1 MAAAVIIVFLFLWH
15 LREDAEYCQH
25 LCPLLVLFRC
35 LPVGRSGLDGL
46 EALGNEE
53 PYLPLKSWVPCLAQ
67 ESLFLI
73 MHLEIPGGGVVVTL
87 LGTPALFGI
96 DWLWVGCGSERE
108 KGNQMLPWRP
118 ASLRRPG
125 PASGNRN

>member
-87 LGTPALFGI
+87 LGI
-96 DWLWVGCGSERE
+96 NI
-108 KGNQMLPWRP
+108 KGLSNG
-118 ASLRRPG
+118 ASLFP
-125 PASGNRN
+125 SFLKMTYFF